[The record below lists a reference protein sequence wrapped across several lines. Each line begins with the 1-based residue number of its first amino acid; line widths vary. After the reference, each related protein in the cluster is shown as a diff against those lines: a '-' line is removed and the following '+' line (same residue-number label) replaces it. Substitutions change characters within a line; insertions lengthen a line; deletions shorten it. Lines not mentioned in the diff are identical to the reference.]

1 MTSNVTADLTAYVD
15 SPEISDQV
23 YDEFAPII
31 KRIEFGIYLT
41 PVMSSFEK
49 YMFIFDGV
57 PIVSLW

>member
-31 KRIEFGIYLT
+31 KRIEFGIYPT

-49 YMFIFDGV
+49 YMTREE
-57 PIVSLW
+57 SEY